1 MRTFAIVPVKRFD
14 TSKSR
19 LGTILSLGER
29 RRLSELLLINTI
41 RTLEQSSAIC
51 STIIVTSESSAA
63 DIVGRTRA
71 EILKLEDDN
80 GVNAAVLLANRYSS
94 QNGADATLV
103 VPQDI
108 PLLSAT
114 DINNLCS
121 RAKRLA
127 RCIVIC
133 PSIRYDGTN
142 ALLRKPPY
150 LMKTLYDEDSF
161 NSHIR
166 VAVKINVPVRFFL
179 SGRMM
184 KDLDSAED
192 VRILLKEQVLSLPL
206 AYLKSKLK
214 DGLLNAQSHE

>member
-14 TSKSR
+14 RSKSR
-19 LGTILSLGER
+19 LGAILSSGER
-29 RRLSELLLINTI
+29 RKLSELLLVNTI
-41 RTLEQSSAIC
+41 RTLQQSRAIS
-51 STIIVTSESSAA
+51 STIIVTSESSVVE
-63 DIVGRTRA
+63 IVGTTRA
-71 EILKLEDDN
+71 KFLKLDNDN
-80 GVNAAVLLANRYSS
+80 GVNAALLLADKYSS

-103 VPQDI
+103 IPQDI

-121 RAKRLA
+121 RAEPLA

-142 ALLRKPPY
+142 ALLRKPPR
-150 LMKTLYDEDSF
+150 LMKTLYDKDSF

-166 VAVKINVPVRFFL
+166 AAVKMNVPIRFFL
-179 SGRMM
+179 SRRMM

-192 VRILLKEQVLSLPL
+192 IRILMKEQVLNLPL
-206 AYLKSKLK
+206 AFLRSKL
-214 DGLLNAQSHE
+214 

>member
-14 TSKSR
+14 RSKSR
-19 LGTILSLGER
+19 LGAILSSGER
-29 RRLSELLLINTI
+29 RKLSELLLVNTI
-41 RTLEQSSAIC
+41 RTLQQSRAIS
-51 STIIVTSESSAA
+51 STIIVTSESSVVEV
-63 DIVGRTRA
+63 VGTTRA
-71 EILKLEDDN
+71 EFLKLDNDN
-80 GVNAAVLLANRYSS
+80 GVNSALLLADKYSS

-103 VPQDI
+103 IPQDI

-121 RAKRLA
+121 RAESLA

-142 ALLRKPPY
+142 ALLRKPPR
-150 LMKTLYDEDSF
+150 LMKTLYDKDSF

-166 VAVKINVPVRFFL
+166 AAVKMNVPIRFFL
-179 SGRMM
+179 SRRMM

-192 VRILLKEQVLSLPL
+192 IRILMKEQVLNLPL
-206 AYLKSKLK
+206 AFLKSKL
-214 DGLLNAQSHE
+214 